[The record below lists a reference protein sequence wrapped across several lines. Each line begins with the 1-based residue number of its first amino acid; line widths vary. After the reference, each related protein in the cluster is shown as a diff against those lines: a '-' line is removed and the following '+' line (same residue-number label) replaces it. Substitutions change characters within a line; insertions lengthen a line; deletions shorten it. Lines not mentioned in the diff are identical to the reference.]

1 MFEVKYPNTDELDGK
16 VHLIQIEKAYE
27 VVDGNKKN
35 ILLYGQE
42 NGRIVTLVLRYIS
55 DIQEYVYIPCNKM
68 ELLNITSPHLERK
81 EITEEL
87 IEELRGKK
95 VKNILEVHSLEK
107 IVNYEKQVNSISGYD
122 QSDIRN
128 VQNNGNDNVHKEMV
142 DSSKEGVDWQN
153 IMDLFTVYKKK
164 SLALLGDFILENTN
178 KYQSTNIELE
188 VLKLVNNLLNTIK
201 NMSDVLYTEDDL
213 IDVGS
218 LLAKLQFKRVNS
230 LKIDEFEKII
240 FSGHELCDRLS
251 LRISKNTK

>member
-27 VVDGNKKN
+27 VVEGNKKN

-122 QSDIRN
+122 QSDIGN

-142 DSSKEGVDWQN
+142 DSSKDDVDWQN

-164 SLALLGDFILENTN
+164 SLVLLGDFILENTN
-178 KYQSTNIELE
+178 KYQSTNMELE